1 MDENNSEKSLQ
12 GRTNEPV
19 SIQNTPLALGCIM
32 DDVAEIREKL
42 DFLSQHLGIGAAGTK
57 PVTIKEAAE
66 FLSSSESKI
75 RRLVREHSIPFYRRG
90 GITYFFL
97 KKNFW
102 NGSRKAGSRQLM
114 RNLKTIILAGEDDE
128 NNHT

>member
-1 MDENNSEKSLQ
+1 MDENNSEKSLK

-42 DFLSQHLGIGAAGTK
+42 DFLSQHLGIGAVGTK

-90 GITYFFL
+90 GITYFFEKEL
-97 KKNFW
+97 LEWVKESRVATIDEELSKFNF
-102 NGSRKAGSRQLM
+102 GRR
-114 RNLKTIILAGEDDE
+114 RR
-128 NNHT
+128 

>member
-1 MDENNSEKSLQ
+1 MDENNSEKSLL

-90 GITYFFL
+90 GITYFFEKEL
-97 KKNFW
+97 LEWVKESRVATIDEELSKFNF
-102 NGSRKAGSRQLM
+102 GRR
-114 RNLKTIILAGEDDE
+114 RR
-128 NNHT
+128 